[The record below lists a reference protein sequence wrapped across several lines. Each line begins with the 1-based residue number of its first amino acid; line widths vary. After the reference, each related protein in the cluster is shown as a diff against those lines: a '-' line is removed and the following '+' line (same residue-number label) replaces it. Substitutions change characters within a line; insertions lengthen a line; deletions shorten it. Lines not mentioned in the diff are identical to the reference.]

1 MSASTERTLVPQRE
15 VISRSRGTWDRT
27 ARAMALIAFA
37 LGLYLYL
44 GRLAS
49 SPMQTGNESMYT
61 YPAIHMIESGDYLI
75 PQFEN
80 GNFLEKPPLAWW
92 LVAAS
97 YKVFG
102 VSVAAGRV
110 PGAIL
115 SLATILVVYLWV
127 RRRRGDR
134 SAALAALVLMFT
146 YMYWTYM
153 RYSAA
158 DVFLTFAVTL
168 SILALDAMAR
178 RSGGSD
184 AICGALSGGALAL
197 SFGFKG
203 LAGLVMPVGGVALG
217 LLMDRVL
224 PVRFWRRGLI
234 AAGVLVLL
242 LAPWHWAMTE
252 RLGGEFWRVFYWDN
266 QFRRGATTLYAP
278 SRGLFYYVP
287 ILAFAAFP
295 WSFFLP
301 QSLRRERPSSVPMGW
316 LLFGL
321 AFWSVLVMKRE
332 VYLMPLFPAV
342 AILVAERL
350 DREATHEDPQPKLA
364 WAIAAGV
371 LALVLMLLTWIFG
384 FLSKL
389 LSFDSVAGVVL
400 TGALLLIV
408 LLIGARTR
416 ERVRLP
422 FAVALA
428 CGLTFLA
435 LERLDERIN
444 RYDPIPEWGERIRRE
459 CADGCDGFYVSLNM
473 GQQEY
478 YTRFNWVPLGKP
490 QEVVGRT
497 RHGKAFMIMD
507 SSAEPQ
513 LSEIPMRSEVVD
525 RRPWL
530 AGNWITAAWKPGKS
544 ALESLS
550 LVRIEVP
557 EPASR

>member
-1 MSASTERTLVPQRE
+1 MSPSADAALATHRE
-15 VISRSRGTWDRT
+15 VIPTGSSGTWDPA
-27 ARAMALIAFA
+27 ARAMALLALG

-44 GRLAS
+44 GRLGS

-97 YKVFG
+97 YKLLG
-102 VSVAAGRV
+102 VSVASGRV
-110 PGAIL
+110 PSAII
-115 SLATILVVYLWV
+115 SLATILVVFLWV
-127 RRRRGDR
+127 RKRRGIR
-134 SAALAALVLMFT
+134 AAALSALILMFT
-146 YMYWTYM
+146 YSYWTYM

-158 DVFLTFAVTL
+158 DVFLTFAVAF
-168 SILALDAMAR
+168 SVFALDAMAR
-178 RSGGSD
+178 QVDASD
-184 AICGALSGGALAL
+184 AVLGALAGGALAL

-217 LLMDRVL
+217 LLFDRAR
-224 PVRFWRRGLI
+224 PVRAWRRGII
-234 AAGVLVLL
+234 ALGVLGVLL
-242 LAPWHWAMTE
+242 SPWHWAMAQ
-252 RLGGEFWRVFYWDN
+252 RLGADFWRIFYWDN

-278 SRGLFYYVP
+278 SRGLLYYVP

-295 WSFFLP
+295 WCFLLP
-301 QSLRRERPSSVPMGW
+301 QSMRRGRPSSAPLGW

-321 AFWSVLVMKRE
+321 AFWSILVMKRE
-332 VYLMPLFPAV
+332 VYLMPLFPALS
-342 AILVAERL
+342 ILIAERL
-350 DREATHEDPQPKLA
+350 DREAGREILPPRAA
-364 WAIAAGV
+364 WIAGAGV
-371 LALVLMLLTWIFG
+371 LALALAVLAGIFG

-389 LSFDSVAGVVL
+389 LSFGSVAGVATAGV
-400 TGALLLIV
+400 LLLV
-408 LLIGARTR
+408 TLLVGARTR
-416 ERVRLP
+416 ERRRLP

-428 CGLTFLA
+428 CGLSFLA
-435 LERLDERIN
+435 LERLDEQIN

-459 CADGCDGFYVSLNM
+459 CAGGCDGFYVSLNM

-490 QEVVGRT
+490 QEIIGRT
-497 RHGKAFMIMD
+497 RHQKAFMIMD
-507 SSAEPQ
+507 SASEPQ
-513 LSEIPMRSEVVD
+513 LAEIPLHSEVVD

-530 AGNWITAAWKPGKS
+530 AGNWISAAWRPGKS

-550 LVRIEVP
+550 LVRIELP
-557 EPASR
+557 EK

>member
-1 MSASTERTLVPQRE
+1 
-15 VISRSRGTWDRT
+15 
-27 ARAMALIAFA
+27 MALFALA
-37 LGLYLYL
+37 LGLYLYF

-61 YPAIHMIESGDYLI
+61 YPAIHMVESGDYLI

-92 LVAAS
+92 LVAGS

-110 PGAIL
+110 PAAIV
-115 SLATILVVYLWV
+115 SVATILVLFLWV

-134 SAALAALVLMFT
+134 AAALAALILMFT
-146 YMYWTYM
+146 YSYWTYM

-168 SILALDAMAR
+168 SVFALDGLC
-178 RSGGSD
+178 RSERGSD
-184 AICGALSGGALAL
+184 AVWGALAGGALAL

-217 LLMDRVL
+217 LLLDRVR
-224 PVRFWRRGLI
+224 PVRAWRRGAMAL
-234 AAGVLVLL
+234 GVLVVL
-242 LAPWHWAMTE
+242 LAPWHWAMTQ
-252 RLGGEFWRVFYWDN
+252 RLGSEFWRVFYWDN

-278 SRGLFYYVP
+278 SRGLLYYLP

-295 WSFFLP
+295 WSLLLP
-301 QSLRRERPSSVPMGW
+301 QSMRRERTSSAPLGW
-316 LLFGL
+316 LVFGF
-321 AFWSVLVMKRE
+321 AFWSILVMKRE
-332 VYLMPLFPAV
+332 VYLMPLFPAL

-350 DREATHEDPQPKLA
+350 DREAAREDPQPRLA
-364 WAIAAGV
+364 WGIAAGV
-371 LALVLMLLTWIFG
+371 LALALALLLWIFG

-400 TGALLLIV
+400 TGALLLGV

-416 ERVRLP
+416 ERARLP

-435 LERLDERIN
+435 LERLDEQIN

-478 YTRFNWVPLGKP
+478 YTRFNWVPLARP
-490 QEVVGRT
+490 QELVGRT
-497 RHGKAFMIMD
+497 RYRKAFMIMD
-507 SSAEPQ
+507 SSSEPQ
-513 LSEIPMRSEVVD
+513 LAQIPMRSEVVD

-530 AGNWITAAWKPGKS
+530 AGNWITAAWKPGQS

-550 LVRIEVP
+550 LVRIDVP
-557 EPASR
+557 EKAFQ